1 MINDLINIANK
12 EGILLEVYNVK
23 SKSVNI
29 ETLNDKLINYNISD
43 DNSYKIKSIINNK
56 TIVLNYE
63 SLENPE
69 NIIDTIKHNANVIDN
84 DNKNSLTENDYTMEN
99 RKEKNDIDFSVVKKE
114 LLRFN
119 DYKDKYPFLLNIDSS
134 ISYEEINVSIDN
146 LKHHLNDSY
155 NYIYV
160 YISLSG
166 KKNNIVKTK
175 LVNEYYDNFDI
186 DDLKNKIE
194 KAIKELELEFS
205 ATSVFTNKYKVLLD
219 NNVVKSI
226 LYNMSNMFDAKSMFM
241 KLSIL
246 SDKLNQKIFS
256 DKITILE
263 EPLNPKF
270 IVNRHFDNEGTL
282 MYNKEIVKNGIFKT
296 AFNNL
301 EYAYKTNSKPTGN
314 ASGFYNLHIKEGNK
328 SYNELIKELDNGII
342 ITQVEGLHAGINH
355 ITGDISLQSEG
366 LLVENGQ
373 IKKALNLIILSTN
386 IKELLN
392 NVIEVGNDLKEF
404 GYSISS
410 PSLLVDNITISGSG
424 DK

>member
-146 LKHHLNDSY
+146 L
-155 NYIYV
+155 
-160 YISLSG
+160 
-166 KKNNIVKTK
+166 
-175 LVNEYYDNFDI
+175 
-186 DDLKNKIE
+186 
-194 KAIKELELEFS
+194 
-205 ATSVFTNKYKVLLD
+205 
-219 NNVVKSI
+219 
-226 LYNMSNMFDAKSMFM
+226 
-241 KLSIL
+241 
-246 SDKLNQKIFS
+246 
-256 DKITILE
+256 
-263 EPLNPKF
+263 
-270 IVNRHFDNEGTL
+270 
-282 MYNKEIVKNGIFKT
+282 
-296 AFNNL
+296 
-301 EYAYKTNSKPTGN
+301 
-314 ASGFYNLHIKEGNK
+314 
-328 SYNELIKELDNGII
+328 
-342 ITQVEGLHAGINH
+342 
-355 ITGDISLQSEG
+355 
-366 LLVENGQ
+366 
-373 IKKALNLIILSTN
+373 
-386 IKELLN
+386 
-392 NVIEVGNDLKEF
+392 
-404 GYSISS
+404 
-410 PSLLVDNITISGSG
+410 
-424 DK
+424 